1 MKVLCFYRKLAF
13 GDCTM
18 KTNGRDF
25 NPMKTVYSFQIGIR
39 ISWSEVLRKIMKR
52 RIKNCMF

>member
-1 MKVLCFYRKLAF
+1 
-13 GDCTM
+13 M

-25 NPMKTVYSFQIGIR
+25 NLMKTAYSFQIGIR